1 MYKVFF
7 NRTVLILKSEDEL
20 FNRDI
25 NHKSYKE
32 LAVLPSLEEMKGWLE
47 ADLGEVL
54 VFVSSDVA
62 KDWSTLIQNF
72 KVVEAAGGI
81 VTNKLK
87 EVLCIFRNGKWDLPK
102 GKLEKNENIRQC
114 AIREVEEETNAKIE
128 SCSVDV
134 FRITYH
140 IYKHK
145 GKLILKPTYWYEMKS
160 NSHHFI
166 PQEMEGIQKVVWFDE
181 RKINNEFEGSS
192 FKSIEGLLL
201 AFFSNKPF
209 EFF

>member
-25 NHKSYKE
+25 NHKSFKE
-32 LAVLPSLEEMKGWLE
+32 LAVLPSLEEMIGWLE
-47 ADLGEVL
+47 TDLGEVL
-54 VFVSSDVA
+54 VFVSSDVDR
-62 KDWSTLIQNF
+62 DWSTLIQNF

-114 AIREVEEETNAKIE
+114 AIREVEEETNAAI
-128 SCSVDV
+128 SYCSENV

-140 IYKHK
+140 VYPNKNKIV
-145 GKLILKPTYWYEMKS
+145 LKPTYWYEMKS
-160 NSHHFI
+160 ESEYFI
-166 PQEMEGIQKVVWFDE
+166 PQEVEGIQKVVWFNE
-181 RKINNEFEGSS
+181 QKINSEFVGSS
-192 FKSIEGLLL
+192 FKSIEGLLVD
-201 AFFSNKPF
+201 FFS
-209 EFF
+209 